1 MRTALLSLAAAL
13 ALVTAGCGDADS
25 PEAGSPSPSPTSSSP
40 ADGPQCGEVWVAKAP
55 LPEDYRGCYEEDGE
69 FVKADKQMCSFGTE
83 MVTYDNRFYG
93 ILGKWVNEVE
103 GTLDTSKVYRKAY
116 NTCTA

>member
-1 MRTALLSLAAAL
+1 MRTALVSLAAAL
-13 ALVTAGCGDADS
+13 ALVAAGCGDSDS
-25 PEAGSPSPSPTSSSP
+25 ESTSPSPSSTSETSA
-40 ADGPQCGEVWVAKAP
+40 ADGPVCSEVWVAKAP
-55 LPEDYRGCYEEDGE
+55 LPASYKGCYEDGE

-83 MVTYDNRFYG
+83 MVTYGDRYYG

-103 GTLDTSKVYRKAY
+103 GTLETSRQYRKAY